1 MFSCPAHR
9 HKSKQFS
16 SDGLNFINQNR
27 SRIINCGAA
36 LNMGS
41 PFRVSK
47 LETLLKAEQG
57 RTRGWVDI
65 VKENERV
72 SGDG

>member
-1 MFSCPAHR
+1 
-9 HKSKQFS
+9 
-16 SDGLNFINQNR
+16 
-27 SRIINCGAA
+27 
-36 LNMGS
+36 MGS

-57 RTRGWVDI
+57 GTRGWVDI

>member
-1 MFSCPAHR
+1 MCRSAHC

-16 SDGLNFINQNR
+16 SEGLNFINQNG
-27 SRIINCGAA
+27 SRTINCGAA

-57 RTRGWVDI
+57 GTRGWVDI